1 MIDCALL
8 TDDETLRRHVM
19 GLVQRPDSAD
29 RLVFEAHE
37 SASRLPR
44 ERVADVLAANP
55 RLVFVDLGDSVMGVR
70 VLELLSREAP
80 DVALIAAG
88 PSLPAD
94 ELLKVVRAGA
104 SEYLPR
110 PFVAEDTAQAF
121 QRVRRRLEGARP
133 TVSDGEPGEITTL
146 FSPKGGVGVTTLAVN
161 LAVTL
166 NDITE
171 GSTVLLDLAPALGTA
186 ALAMGLQPRY
196 SYLDVVQNFHRL
208 DDELFKSFLE
218 VHETGVRVLA
228 SPPRAESPGGPT
240 MDEVMGLLRL
250 CRTHFANVIV
260 DAGHTLTDGAEV
272 ALREADHRLWVSTPE
287 LPTLRNLKRTL
298 ELVGD
303 PAGSNGRA
311 PARLI
316 LNQYADGLGLSV
328 EEVKNGLG
336 LEVDLVID
344 RDPSLI
350 PESINLGRPAV
361 LMRRSAFQKAVD
373 DLATRI
379 AGPNRVIVR
388 PKGLLH
394 SLLRPFRSGESAAP
408 TKESKS

>member
-19 GLVQRPDSAD
+19 GLVQRPDSVD

-37 SASRLPR
+37 SASRMHR

-80 DVALIAAG
+80 DLALIAAG

-121 QRVRRRLEGARP
+121 QRVRRRLEGSRP
-133 TVSDGEPGEITTL
+133 TAEAGKPGKVTTL

-166 NDITE
+166 HDITE
-171 GSTVLLDLAPALGTA
+171 ESTVLVDLAPALGTA

-250 CRTHFANVIV
+250 CRHHFRNVVV
-260 DAGHTLTDGAEV
+260 DAGHTLTDAAEV

-303 PAGSNGRA
+303 PVGGNGRK

-316 LNQYADGLGLSV
+316 LNQFADGLGLSV
-328 EEVKNGLG
+328 EEVTNGLG

-344 RDPSLI
+344 RDPALI

-361 LMRRSAFQKAVD
+361 LLRKSAFQKAVD

-379 AGPNRVIVR
+379 AGPSKVIVR

-394 SLLRPFRSGESAAP
+394 SILRPFRSTSPAAA
-408 TKESKS
+408 TKETTS

>member
-44 ERVADVLAANP
+44 ERVADVLAAKP
-55 RLVFVDLGDSVMGVR
+55 RLVIVDLGDSVTGVR

-110 PFVAEDTAQAF
+110 PFVSEDTTQAF
-121 QRVRRRLEGARP
+121 QRVRRRLQGARP
-133 TVSDGEPGEITTL
+133 VDADGDPGEVTAL
-146 FSPKGGVGVTTLAVN
+146 FSPKGGVGVTTLALN

-166 NDITE
+166 HDITE
-171 GSTVLLDLAPALGTA
+171 ESTILVDLAPALGTA

-196 SYLDVVQNFHRL
+196 SYLDVIQNFHRL
-208 DDELFKSFLE
+208 DDQLFKSFLE
-218 VHETGVRVLA
+218 VHESGVRVIA
-228 SPPRAESPGGPT
+228 SPPRAESATGPT

-250 CRTHFANVIV
+250 CKAHFTNVVV
-260 DAGHTLTDGAEV
+260 DAGHTLTDAAEI

-298 ELVGD
+298 ELIGD
-303 PAGSNGRA
+303 PVTGNGRA

-316 LNQYADGLGLSV
+316 LNQYADGLGLSA

-336 LEVDLVID
+336 LEVDLIID
-344 RDPSLI
+344 RDPTLI

-361 LMRRSAFQKAVD
+361 LIRRSAFQKAVE
-373 DLATRI
+373 DLASRI
-379 AGPNRVIVR
+379 AGPRKVVVR
-388 PKGLLH
+388 PKRVLH
-394 SLLRPFRSGESAAP
+394 SSLRPFRSTESSA
-408 TKESKS
+408 TKKETKA

>member
-44 ERVADVLAANP
+44 ERVTDLLAANP
-55 RLVFVDLGDSVMGVR
+55 RLVFVDLGDSVTGVR
-70 VLELLSREAP
+70 VIELLSREAP
-80 DVALIAAG
+80 DLALIAAG

-110 PFVAEDTAQAF
+110 PFVAEDTIQAF

-133 TVSDGEPGEITTL
+133 VGADNDPGEVTVL
-146 FSPKGGVGVTTLAVN
+146 FSPKGGVGVTTLSVN

-166 NDITE
+166 HDITQE
-171 GSTVLLDLAPALGTA
+171 STVLIDLAPALGTA

-196 SYLDVVQNFHRL
+196 SYLDVIQNFHRL

-218 VHETGVRVLA
+218 LHESGVRVLA
-228 SPPRAESPGGPT
+228 SPPRAESPTGPT
-240 MDEVMGLLRL
+240 TDEVLSLLRL
-250 CRTHFANVIV
+250 CKNHFSNVVV
-260 DAGHTLTDGAEV
+260 DGGHTLTDATEV

-298 ELVGD
+298 ELVEE
-303 PAGSNGRA
+303 PAHKKNGRA

-328 EEVKNGLG
+328 EEVKSGLG
-336 LEVDLVID
+336 LDVDLVID

-361 LMRRSAFQKAVD
+361 LMRRSGFQRAVD

-379 AGPNRVIVR
+379 AGPKRVTVQR
-388 PKGLLH
+388 KGLLH
-394 SLLRPFRSGESAAP
+394 SILRPFRSSQPATT
-408 TKESKS
+408 TKETK

>member
-37 SASRLPR
+37 SASRMPR
-44 ERVADVLAANP
+44 EGVEDLLAAKP
-55 RLVFVDLGDSVMGVR
+55 RLVFVDLGDSVTGVR
-70 VLELLSREAP
+70 VIELLSREAP
-80 DVALIAAG
+80 DLALIAAG

-110 PFVAEDTAQAF
+110 PFVAEETAQAF

-133 TVSDGEPGEITTL
+133 TGADKDPGDVTVL

-166 NDITE
+166 HDMTQE
-171 GSTVLLDLAPALGTA
+171 STVLVDLAPALGTA

-196 SYLDVVQNFHRL
+196 SYLDVIQNFHRL
-208 DDELFKSFLE
+208 DDELFRSFLE
-218 VHETGVRVLA
+218 MHESGVRVLA
-228 SPPRAESPGGPT
+228 SPPRAENPT
-240 MDEVMGLLRL
+240 GATADEVSSVLRL
-250 CRTHFANVIV
+250 CRNHFSNVVV
-260 DAGHTLTDGAEV
+260 DAGHTLTQGVELAM
-272 ALREADHRLWVSTPE
+272 READHRLWVSTPE

-298 ELVGD
+298 ELIGD
-303 PAGSNGRA
+303 PVLENGRA

-328 EEVKNGLG
+328 DEVKTGLG
-336 LEVDLVID
+336 LEVDLIID

-361 LMRRSAFQKAVD
+361 LMRRSGFQRAVN
-373 DLATRI
+373 DLATRV
-379 AGPNRVIVR
+379 AGPKKVIIQR
-388 PKGLLH
+388 KGLLN
-394 SLLRPFRSGESAAP
+394 SILRPFRSSQPSAQMKE
-408 TKESKS
+408 TK